1 MVKGSSRIEAY
12 RRMEIDLFFLIA
24 SLMVPLVVFT
34 GVVWSILARAQSLGV
49 PCGVAWGRRSR
60 TGGTKKRRP
69 DPNAAGSHGHQ
80 STRPPPTQAAGGA
93 LHAQCRPLF
102 FFSPFNFISSLLT
115 TETRHDHTL
124 NASAPPPPSPLSSL
138 RSPPLPF
145 RALPPE
151 GKQSPRY
158 LRSVV
163 GQTLAHV
170 RAGQPRP
177 LPFPGPH
184 PWRRSPCP
192 STPPPDPAPPRPT
205 PSRYTCS

>member
-1 MVKGSSRIEAY
+1 MAWRGVGEA
-12 RRMEIDLFFLIA
+12 EQA
-24 SLMVPLVVFT
+24 
-34 GVVWSILARAQSLGV
+34 AQKSAG
-49 PCGVAWGRRSR
+49 PTPTQRDR
-60 TGGTKKRRP
+60 TGTRVPDRHLPKRP
-69 DPNAAGSHGHQ
+69 AGRCMHSADH
-80 STRPPPTQAAGGA
+80 
-93 LHAQCRPLF
+93 CF